1 MTNLEFA
8 KQTLE
13 WDLKHLAKSKYFMES
28 NILSYK
34 RNKVAVMED
43 KLRLWGWVT
52 PNYNEVIYFKQK
64 EKLESLHEIYTKQ
77 LEELYAKYE
86 IMFNN

>member
-8 KQTLE
+8 KQVLE

-34 RNKVAVMED
+34 RNKVTVMASR
-43 KLRLWGWVT
+43 LRVWGWET
-52 PNYNEVIYFKQK
+52 PNCNEVIYLKQK
-64 EKLESLHEIYTKQ
+64 EKLESLYERYAKQ
-77 LEELYAKYE
+77 LEDLYAKYE